1 MFHDPDVNC
10 GSQALVDAHSRNW
23 PTKRILMQV
32 RKLSKIFETA
42 ALLSRHATLPSGTV
56 TGDRGKI
63 DHWLTGA
70 FPETILGVF
79 AKINSA

>member
-1 MFHDPDVNC
+1 MFHDPDVNR

-42 ALLSRHATLPSGTV
+42 ILLSRHATLPSGLLLGTEE
-56 TGDRGKI
+56 K
-63 DHWLTGA
+63 LTIG
-70 FPETILGVF
+70 
-79 AKINSA
+79 

>member
-1 MFHDPDVNC
+1 
-10 GSQALVDAHSRNW
+10 
-23 PTKRILMQV
+23 MQV

-42 ALLSRHATLPSGTV
+42 VLLSRHATFPSGTV